1 MGEKRGEETE
11 DGGGRRKEKGDI
23 DDADSKRKR
32 RMPSSATMIFV
43 CMLLQA
49 AGSLCNIAIVLDK
62 VAISPWGK
70 QKQNKHFNA
79 LLFFYLACTFSFFAK
94 LQNSAQTSGAG
105 QKAFWWGSHES
116 LDSAKPWEGC
126 SWWCMAVHVGAY
138 LLKKDLNSAGAG
150 VEDREYVHIK
160 HGIQSCLL

>member
-1 MGEKRGEETE
+1 MKGEKEGDCEWGEKRGEETE

-62 VAISPWGK
+62 VAISP
-70 QKQNKHFNA
+70 
-79 LLFFYLACTFSFFAK
+79 
-94 LQNSAQTSGAG
+94 
-105 QKAFWWGSHES
+105 
-116 LDSAKPWEGC
+116 
-126 SWWCMAVHVGAY
+126 
-138 LLKKDLNSAGAG
+138 
-150 VEDREYVHIK
+150 
-160 HGIQSCLL
+160 